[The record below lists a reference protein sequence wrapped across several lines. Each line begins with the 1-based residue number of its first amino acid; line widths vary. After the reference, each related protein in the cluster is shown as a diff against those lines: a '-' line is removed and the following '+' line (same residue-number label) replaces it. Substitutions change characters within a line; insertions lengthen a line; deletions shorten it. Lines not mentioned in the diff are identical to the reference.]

1 MSIRGSDASRPPSRS
16 RSNKNKPSLQHS
28 STPYSSHTR
37 IDDESISSKSSKT
50 ERESPFLPLQ
60 ELLKPV
66 ITIKPQFALGPSSEK
81 PFVLKP
87 LMLLPRESLPL
98 STLDLSAPS
107 GEYPSGP
114 GRFFESHIRI
124 LDLDGRLRQA
134 PSVLL
139 ARSDVTRNVYA
150 IERHQ
155 LGLYVV
161 CKLGSWVSIE
171 KLSKLSEACYAPRCI
186 PVQKPSTADGDA
198 PLTSHQFHKENK
210 RKRQAIEE
218 LQSMVRKRQKSL
230 APESQEALSQPSI
243 QSQVSDQE
251 AVSDNSAIQVPQCGP
266 LEPSADAQVS
276 AQDIFQNIRSQYF
289 EALYHSKG
297 SLAYFAKS
305 TLSKARAAFHFDCDA
320 NLEMKDLLA
329 FLKSIVVAVPQID
342 KKYKE
347 TIPKLIEEMKLLAE
361 SSEESSRKSKRR
373 KSTKLKLGKDGMWT
387 GEIAQVKKWW
397 TANKPDV
404 REDDDAPSN
413 PKEIKYHISCLRTR
427 ETQLQMIVLLEVL
440 ALEAMGLA
448 QDTPDAQLPGMPAE
462 DQPKDTVEAPLKK
475 KDKHDHHALLNLHAD
490 RMSIWQ
496 TTLLEEMKMIAAEA
510 QTKTGQQLQK
520 SDRPDS
526 DPSKDFCV
534 DIVVPFFAG
543 RLPELS
549 ADLNRKLGGPIAASP
564 PKAKKSVDQGMKAPA
579 RPGTGARRPAAPR
592 APKSLV
598 RVLEDDSQKW
608 KASRT
613 KPGDVLA
620 RMRSAT
626 PAAIPGVK
634 REGSEPLG
642 LDRIP
647 RGESSLKERSR
658 NVLSRTTSSACNA
671 DLKARKKEE
680 EAKQIQ
686 EAISGIRKPNR
697 HLIGRSIIEDAEKRT
712 GSSSSPHP
720 KKQRKPVRNAAAAA
734 ASRVQV
740 KATPANYRFKDA
752 VSGDSQS
759 YGSFKFLQAKTDLE
773 MIPSSSSVIPSTAPR
788 KSFRDD
794 LRDDLAAFHIA
805 STPNKVPESPTAA
818 SRGITRP
825 AANLNSIPESSP
837 IMARR
842 PAPTDYGCVTV
853 PGATGDTGPSS
864 PVLARIF
871 ETPAKQRTT
880 TLPSTFEDQNI
891 NSTPPE
897 PRPKLVFATPAKK
910 TAPTSAPA
918 PVPQP
923 IGDVCNSTSTL
934 YQQMGWE
941 DDFDAL
947 F

>member
-1 MSIRGSDASRPPSRS
+1 
-16 RSNKNKPSLQHS
+16 
-28 STPYSSHTR
+28 
-37 IDDESISSKSSKT
+37 
-50 ERESPFLPLQ
+50 
-60 ELLKPV
+60 
-66 ITIKPQFALGPSSEK
+66 
-81 PFVLKP
+81 
-87 LMLLPRESLPL
+87 MLLPRESLPL
-98 STLDLSAPS
+98 SILDLSAPS
-107 GEYPSGP
+107 GEFPSGP

-139 ARSDVTRNVYA
+139 ARSEHTQNVYA
-150 IERHQ
+150 IERYQ

-171 KLSKLSEACYAPRCI
+171 KLSKLAEACYAPRCI
-186 PVQKPSTADGDA
+186 AVQKSSAASGEA
-198 PLTSHQFHKENK
+198 ALTSHQFQKENK

-230 APESQEALSQPSI
+230 APESQEEPSQSPVQSQITDQVVPSGPPALQAQAPQPSLL
-243 QSQVSDQE
+243 D
-251 AVSDNSAIQVPQCGP
+251 
-266 LEPSADAQVS
+266 PSADAQTS

-320 NLEMKDLLA
+320 NLDMKDLLV

-347 TIPKLIEEMKLLAE
+347 TVPRLIQEMKLLTE
-361 SSEESSRKSKRR
+361 SSEENSRKSKRKR
-373 KSTKLKLGKDGMWT
+373 STKLKLGKDGMWT
-387 GEIAQVKKWW
+387 GEIEQVKKWW

-404 REDDDAPSN
+404 RDDDDAPSN

-427 ETQLQMIVLLEVL
+427 ETQLQMIILLEVL

-448 QDTPDAQLPGMPAE
+448 QDTPDTQLPGLPAE
-462 DQPKDTVEAPLKK
+462 DHPKETVEIPHKK
-475 KDKHDHHALLNLHAD
+475 KDKHDYHALLNLHAD

-510 QTKTGQQLQK
+510 QAKSGHQLQK

-526 DPSKDFCV
+526 DPSKDFCI
-534 DIVVPFFAG
+534 DIIVPFFAG

-549 ADLNRKLGGPIAASP
+549 ADLNRKLGGPVAASP
-564 PKAKKSVDQGMKAPA
+564 PKTKKPADQSMRAP
-579 RPGTGARRPAAPR
+579 GRPATGVKKPSAQR

-634 REGSEPLG
+634 REGSEPLV

-647 RGESSLKERSR
+647 RGEQSLKERSR
-658 NVLSRTTSSACNA
+658 NVLSRSMSTLSNT

-734 ASRVQV
+734 ASTVQV
-740 KATPANYRFKDA
+740 RATPANYRFKDA
-752 VSGDSQS
+752 VSGDSRS
-759 YGSFKFLQAKTDLE
+759 YSSFNFLPLKTDIETL
-773 MIPSSSSVIPSTAPR
+773 PSSNSVIPSTAPR

-805 STPNKVPESPTAA
+805 STPNKVLESPAA
-818 SRGITRP
+818 PSRDTTRL
-825 AANLNSIPESSP
+825 AANHNSIPESSP

-842 PAPTDYGCVTV
+842 NAPTPRDYLTT
-853 PGATGDTGPSS
+853 PGAAGDIGPSS
-864 PVLARIF
+864 PVLPRIF
-871 ETPAKQRTT
+871 ETPIKQRIA
-880 TLPSTFEDQNI
+880 TLPSTFENQNI
-891 NSTPPE
+891 SSTPPE
-897 PRPKLVFATPAKK
+897 PRPEVIFATPAKK
-910 TAPTSAPA
+910 TAPVSVPTS
-918 PVPQP
+918 VPQP
-923 IGDVCNSTSTL
+923 IGDTSNSTSTL